1 MPETDPLGKAP
12 GERGSKLDAGKIA
25 VYQGLF
31 AYFPAACAA
40 VANVST
46 IGAKKYSW
54 KGWED
59 VPDGINRYSDALCRH
74 ILQES
79 LEGPWDS
86 GEGGTGELHAAQVAW
101 NAMARLELILRE
113 ERDKVAAKVPFA
125 PYGPDLPVIE
135 VLFGHL
141 GLSSIGRDLPIM
153 TGRFKA

>member
-101 NAMARLELILRE
+101 NAMARLELIARCIKSELDAADRGVEGLATDLRHGQE
-113 ERDKVAAKVPFA
+113 ANSLYN
-125 PYGPDLPVIE
+125 YGLPNRG
-135 VLFGHL
+135 LF
-141 GLSSIGRDLPIM
+141 PQ
-153 TGRFKA
+153 